1 MKNKNYLG
9 LEKEMQPPIL
19 ERELKKKQWMRIKKI
34 LKYIIFIGALLFFFF
49 SYRGITDFS
58 SSYMVKKEKYNYYKK
73 QNTLALHKVKQYAA
87 NTKVYKEYLKARE
100 NKKRALK
107 EFKKEIENHKVNGF
121 ANFHNFWERF
131 GKNAA
136 GFLFVLWA
144 IYLVLFTG
152 KPTDEITLIGRLAI
166 CITFLFTKVFV
177 FFWLLQQFQDFSQF
191 QYVVT
196 ALTFSI
202 SILVILF
209 LLFRNR
215 KTKEEVLLEKLMIT
229 ARFTFKNTKPEKR
242 EEMLEMIKKIA
253 KNS

>member
-1 MKNKNYLG
+1 MSQIWTRTRKV
-9 LEKEMQPPIL
+9 
-19 ERELKKKQWMRIKKI
+19 
-34 LKYIIFIGALLFFFF
+34 LKYIALIILLLFFFF
-49 SYRGITDFS
+49 SYRGITDFN
-58 SSYMVKKEKYNYYKK
+58 SSYIAKKQRYIFFKK
-73 QNTLALHKVKQYAA
+73 QNTSALYKVKQYAA
-87 NTKVYKEYLKARE
+87 NTKVYKEYLVARE
-100 NKKRALK
+100 NKAKALK
-107 EFKKEIENHKVNGF
+107 EFKKEIKKHKFNGF

-131 GKNAA
+131 GKNTA
-136 GFLFVLWA
+136 GFLFVLWV

-166 CITFLFTKVFV
+166 CTTFLFTKVFT

-191 QYVVT
+191 QYIVT

-202 SILVILF
+202 GILAILF
-209 LLFRNR
+209 FLFRNR

-253 KNS
+253 SHK